1 MGEQCEPEEFPNGF
15 GGLCDACAEIGA
27 KVFAGST
34 SQKINRSKQ
43 SMIYANRDGD
53 TILVN
58 VAENAMPISMK
69 FKIER
74 WKKK

>member
-1 MGEQCEPEEFPNGF
+1 MYGNCDSIKDERNTGMGEQCEPEEFPNGF

-53 TILVN
+53 TY
-58 VAENAMPISMK
+58 
-69 FKIER
+69 
-74 WKKK
+74 W